1 MTNYERCRL
10 SITPS
15 SSKDCPRC
23 DKQVEAYLNGRLSGV
38 GVALLVL
45 MGVRL
50 LNLLM
55 LRLVQTSTSN
65 ALLARRHLTEAHGW
79 LFTTRRA
86 KVGRRSAVSQ
96 SS

>member
-1 MTNYERCRL
+1 M
-10 SITPS
+10 
-15 SSKDCPRC
+15 
-23 DKQVEAYLNGRLSGV
+23 EAFLNGRLSGV

-45 MGVRL
+45 MGVRV

-65 ALLARRHLTEAHGW
+65 ALLARRHLSEAHGW

-86 KVGRRSAVSQ
+86 RVSQ
-96 SS
+96 SSVILTVNAPLTGQK